1 MRAVMS
7 IDALPSAT
15 SVIRRSGRGFILGV
29 LSFLGPF
36 LFSTCGPPGR
46 DAHHSVQSH
55 EDARVAV
62 RSDGFSDRVQ
72 FFAVAQPPK
81 ERRKVSRVTLSRPL
95 VARIGNAR
103 VYVIDAS
110 VEGLRIAHQ
119 GGVPQPGQAVHV
131 AFDWEGQSI
140 EVDGDVTSNN
150 LHKLAK
156 SAEEKSTYH
165 AGLRITKAIGE
176 SAAALRQMIADIVAR
191 ALDEQKANARG
202 IPASAAQVVQ
212 TGKGTDFLRC
222 ELVEGIWRRTSTSRP
237 DQPSSGFTV
246 SAAEAPEE
254 IDMLCEAYASADA
267 AGKKLIQ
274 TMAEMSISKTEGV
287 PTRRYNP

>member
-1 MRAVMS
+1 MR
-7 IDALPSAT
+7 
-15 SVIRRSGRGFILGV
+15 
-29 LSFLGPF
+29 
-36 LFSTCGPPGR
+36 
-46 DAHHSVQSH
+46 
-55 EDARVAV
+55 
-62 RSDGFSDRVQ
+62 
-72 FFAVAQPPK
+72 
-81 ERRKVSRVTLSRPL
+81 LSRPL
-95 VARIGNAR
+95 AARIGDAR

-119 GGVPQPGQAVHV
+119 GGVPQAGQAVRV

-156 SAEEKSTYH
+156 SADEKSTYH
-165 AGLRITKAIGE
+165 AGLRITRAIGE
-176 SAAALRQMIADIVAR
+176 SATALRQMIADIVAR

-202 IPASAAQVVQ
+202 IPAGAAQVFQ

-237 DQPSSGFTV
+237 DQPSNGFTV
-246 SAAEAPEE
+246 SEAESPEE
-254 IDMLCEAYASADA
+254 VDMLCEAYASADA
-267 AGKKLIQ
+267 AGKKLIR